1 MFGRLLA
8 AATTVVLAV
17 VLLLACWPQ
26 LFGLERVLGIA
37 QLVSLRGLAVLITVL
52 AGLLLL
58 VVALLTTIGRRFFTG
73 VAVLML
79 AFAALSVGVLAI
91 RGAEAVRVVDDP
103 EGLVVLSWNTL
114 GDAPGASAIA
124 ELAIARGADVVAL
137 PETSRAAA
145 DEVASLMID
154 AGMPMQVL
162 GIELS
167 PEIKA
172 RSTMLLVSEALGAYA
187 LDDTAG
193 STPTLPSVVAAP
205 VDGSGPTLIAA
216 HPVAPVPG
224 EMANWRA
231 GLDWLAERCADPASD
246 VVVAGDLN
254 STLDHWAGLG
264 SDVGIAACHDA
275 ARAVGAGALGT
286 WPTRLPVLLG
296 SPIDHVLATEAWT
309 PVGFEVIELADETAS
324 DHRPVVA
331 RLERAV
337 R

>member
-145 DEVASLMID
+145 DEVASLMLD

-254 STLDHWAGLG
+254 STLDH
-264 SDVGIAACHDA
+264 
-275 ARAVGAGALGT
+275 
-286 WPTRLPVLLG
+286 
-296 SPIDHVLATEAWT
+296 
-309 PVGFEVIELADETAS
+309 
-324 DHRPVVA
+324 
-331 RLERAV
+331 
-337 R
+337 